1 MKGGIAVARS
11 LIPGAL
17 RAGDKTMEETFMK
30 FSKSAGGFVGLFSM
44 FGAYQ
49 RWCRTTS
56 TRAQYFEKMLDMC
69 GLIDD
74 PDCPKAGKH
83 RELERAEI
91 KKSQY
96 AVQRT
101 VSAVRNFTNPFS
113 IPDKDHLYSLASGA
127 PKLPA
132 RKSRKANEE
141 GLSDGSN
148 IQLALKLKLFMKGN
162 LD

>member
-1 MKGGIAVARS
+1 
-11 LIPGAL
+11 
-17 RAGDKTMEETFMK
+17 
-30 FSKSAGGFVGLFSM
+30 M

-91 KKSQY
+91 KKSED

-101 VSAVRNFTNPFS
+101 MSAVSELQQSFFQCRTKTTFTAWRPV
-113 IPDKDHLYSLASGA
+113 L
-127 PKLPA
+127 
-132 RKSRKANEE
+132 
-141 GLSDGSN
+141 
-148 IQLALKLKLFMKGN
+148 LFP
-162 LD
+162 